1 MARRAFE
8 GQGQTMIRPLF
19 IAMVQGSARAMDR
32 TNKSVFDVAFFAV
45 ATQCVAVALLG
56 CNFATSTFAQS
67 VVERLRGCLA
77 IEDMTKARL
86 DCYDA
91 IVPPTI
97 EDCRLVKQEDQRITC
112 FSRFL
117 ELLPVKPATPVIAT
131 VASKPAA
138 ARQRSA
144 KKTHA
149 RGSRGCSLPGLHRL
163 PNGKCTSR

>member
-1 MARRAFE
+1 
-8 GQGQTMIRPLF
+8 MIRPLF
-19 IAMVQGSARAMDR
+19 IAMVQGTGPAMDR
-32 TNKSVFDVAFFAV
+32 TNKRVFDVTFFAF
-45 ATQCVAVALLG
+45 ATRCVALALLG

-67 VVERLRGCLA
+67 LTERLRGCLA
-77 IEDMTKARL
+77 IENMTKARL

-112 FSRFL
+112 FNRFL

-131 VASKPAA
+131 VAAKPAA
-138 ARQRSA
+138 ARQLSA

-149 RGSRGCSLPGLHRL
+149 GGSKGCGLPGLHRL

>member
-1 MARRAFE
+1 VSDGKEQLFGVSKYCNAE
-8 GQGQTMIRPLF
+8 TCEMIEYAPHMR
-19 IAMVQGSARAMDR
+19 SAIWIGIFTR
-32 TNKSVFDVAFFAV
+32 
-45 ATQCVAVALLG
+45 CIAVALLG

-67 VVERLRGCLA
+67 VTERLRGCLA

-91 IVPPTI
+91 IVPPAI

-112 FSRFL
+112 FNRFL
-117 ELLPVKPATPVIAT
+117 ELLPVRPATPVIAT

-138 ARQRSA
+138 AKQLSA

-149 RGSRGCSLPGLHRL
+149 RGSKGCSLAGLHRL
-163 PNGKCTSR
+163 PNGSCTSR